1 MKRFFKSLVLF
12 MVVMGLTGTM
22 ALAAS
27 YTDHV
32 KIAPNG
38 KGDMLL
44 FPWYIADASGWET
57 KLTVTNTD
65 QVYSVVAKL
74 VVRESFNSKELLD
87 FLIYLSPA
95 DVWTGTLRYDAATQR
110 YVMFSDDD
118 SVLNTAGTAF
128 VTAASTFTA
137 PLANFPNF
145 NSGFGYVDVFESTAF
160 AIGSPVSKDRVL
172 AQYGT
177 YNVLTKPPTRNV
189 LSGKMEVKFP
199 LGGIST
205 ILNATTLA
213 DYRNLEMLSVR
224 DTTWFGSGTN
234 NSPAEIEAVLAKDFV
249 AMPVIKDAGKS
260 YTIHFFSFPSK
271 NTDIGYIFSPFFRAN
286 TPDGS
291 KVEYFADIF
300 DRSETRKP
308 ISSAAVSPFIFNRT
322 YLPYEVNMIYSSI
335 QERDKDNKLVDY
347 FPYPEGWANYN
358 FEKTSGTSDTTLW
371 SRYTT
376 ASTTL
381 NGSLLRYT
389 GAPVI
394 CTYLIFGANGV
405 FEAGY
410 PAWTDSTVIGDL
422 IPGGPTDVLT
432 DYTYTNNLPN

>member
-300 DRSETRKP
+300 DRSEKP
-308 ISSAAVSPFIFNRT
+308 KS
-322 YLPYEVNMIYSSI
+322 
-335 QERDKDNKLVDY
+335 
-347 FPYPEGWANYN
+347 
-358 FEKTSGTSDTTLW
+358 
-371 SRYTT
+371 
-376 ASTTL
+376 
-381 NGSLLRYT
+381 
-389 GAPVI
+389 
-394 CTYLIFGANGV
+394 
-405 FEAGY
+405 
-410 PAWTDSTVIGDL
+410 
-422 IPGGPTDVLT
+422 
-432 DYTYTNNLPN
+432 